1 MKKIYLLASVITLL
15 LSTASLAQV
24 GISSATS
31 FTPDT
36 NSILDASSTTKGILL
51 PRVALTSTTTLAP
64 ITGTS
69 TAPESL
75 FVYNTST
82 TGTSPNN
89 VTPGFYFWTGTKWN
103 RVLNTD
109 NEAKPM
115 VFYAPSIA
123 LNTTPG
129 AHTVDLYLEYKNQF
143 GTPKYS
149 SNVDTPLTA
158 YTVGQLAY
166 FITYIDETVF
176 TSPSL
181 STDGKLTYTVPAT
194 PTITEKTFINV
205 VFKVRN

>member
-1 MKKIYLLASVITLL
+1 MKNNYILVNVIALFIGT
-15 LSTASLAQV
+15 TAIAQV
-24 GISSATS
+24 GISTTTS

-36 NSILDASSTTKGILL
+36 NSILDASSTTKGVLL

-64 ITGTS
+64 ITGTT

-75 FVYNTST
+75 FVYNTASAGT
-82 TGTSPNN
+82 TPNN
-89 VTPGFYFWTGTKWN
+89 VTPGFYFWTGVKWN

-123 LNTTPG
+123 LDTTSG
-129 AHTVDLYLEYKNQF
+129 THTVDLYLEYKNQF

-149 SNVDTPLTA
+149 SNVDTPLST

>member
-1 MKKIYLLASVITLL
+1 MKKIYLLTSVITLL
-15 LSTASLAQV
+15 FSANSFAQV
-24 GISSATS
+24 GISNVNS

-36 NSILDASSTTKGILL
+36 NSILDASSTSKGVLL

-64 ITGTS
+64 ISGTS

-75 FVYNTST
+75 FVYNTVSA
-82 TGTSPNN
+82 GTSPNN

-103 RVLNTD
+103 RVLNTN

-115 VFYAPSIA
+115 VFYAPSIV
-123 LNTTPG
+123 LPTTTG
-129 AHTVDLYLEYKNQF
+129 THIVDLYVEYNNQF
-143 GTPKYS
+143 GTPKFS
-149 SNVDTPLTA
+149 SNVDEPLTT

-176 TSPSL
+176 TNVSL
-181 STDGKLTYTVPAT
+181 SVDGKLTYTVPAT

>member
-1 MKKIYLLASVITLL
+1 MKKVYLLASMITLL
-15 LSTASLAQV
+15 LSTNSFAQV

-36 NSILDASSTTKGILL
+36 NSILDASSTTKGVLL
-51 PRVALTSTTTLAP
+51 PRVALTSTITLAP

-82 TGTSPNN
+82 AGTSPNN
-89 VTPGFYFWTGTKWN
+89 VTPGFYFWTGSLWK

-123 LNTTPG
+123 LDTSTG
-129 AHTVDLYLEYKNQF
+129 THTVDLYLEYKNQF
-143 GTPKYS
+143 GAPK
-149 SNVDTPLTA
+149 
-158 YTVGQLAY
+158 
-166 FITYIDETVF
+166 
-176 TSPSL
+176 
-181 STDGKLTYTVPAT
+181 
-194 PTITEKTFINV
+194 
-205 VFKVRN
+205 